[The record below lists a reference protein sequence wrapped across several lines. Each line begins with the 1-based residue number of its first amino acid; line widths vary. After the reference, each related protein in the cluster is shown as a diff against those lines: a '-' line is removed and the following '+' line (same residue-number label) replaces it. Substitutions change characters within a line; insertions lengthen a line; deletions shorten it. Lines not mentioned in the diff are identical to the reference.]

1 MSKTYA
7 GLGLLLVLSM
17 LCTVQAGAQQSATV
31 EKEPKTK
38 LEAFQAQ
45 TGAVVIKG
53 FSHIGKLSA
62 LGSVEVTAMEFTDAA
77 TGKKQTGVVIE
88 IKESGRLENT
98 DRSFI
103 DYDEVDSLLKGI
115 DYISKAT
122 ADVTKLSQ
130 FEATYKTK
138 GYFRA
143 TTYSSSGKI
152 DAAVSSGYIRPATAF
167 LSLQQ
172 LGELR
177 AIIAQAK
184 QKLDSVK

>member
-1 MSKTYA
+1 MSKACA
-7 GLGLLLVLSM
+7 GLGLLLALSM
-17 LCTVQAGAQQSATV
+17 FCAVQAGAQQSAAV

-53 FSHIGKLSA
+53 FSRIGKLSA

-77 TGKKQTGVVIE
+77 TGRKQAGVTIE
-88 IKESGRLENT
+88 IKESGRIENT
-98 DRSFI
+98 ARSFI

-122 ADVTKLSQ
+122 ADVTKLGQ

-138 GYFRA
+138 GYFSA
-143 TTYSSSGKI
+143 TTFSSSGK
-152 DAAVSSGYIRPATAF
+152 G
-167 LSLQQ
+167 
-172 LGELR
+172 
-177 AIIAQAK
+177 
-184 QKLDSVK
+184 SVLLIVEN

>member
-1 MSKTYA
+1 MSKTCV
-7 GLGLLLVLSM
+7 GLGSLLALSM
-17 LCTVQAGAQQSATV
+17 LCAVQAGAQQSATV

-45 TGAVVIKG
+45 AGAVVIKG
-53 FSHIGKLSA
+53 YSHIGKITEA
-62 LGSVEVTAMEFTDAA
+62 GFVEITAMEFTGAT
-77 TGKKQTGVVIE
+77 TGKKQTGVAID
-88 IKESGRLENT
+88 IKDPIIGNNN
-98 DRSFI
+98 RSFI

-122 ADVTKLSQ
+122 ADVTKVGQ
-130 FEATYKTK
+130 FEATYTTK
-138 GYFRA
+138 GYFRS

-152 DAAVSSGYIRPATAF
+152 AASVSSGYIRPAQAF
-167 LSLQQ
+167 LSLQE

-177 AIIAQAK
+177 AMIAQAK